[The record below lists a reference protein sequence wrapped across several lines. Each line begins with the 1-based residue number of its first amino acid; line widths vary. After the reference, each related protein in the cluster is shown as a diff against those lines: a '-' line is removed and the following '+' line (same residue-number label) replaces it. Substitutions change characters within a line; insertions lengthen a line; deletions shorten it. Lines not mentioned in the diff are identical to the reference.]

1 MPKFSIR
8 SLLLLT
14 VYFSLCGAIYVIQ
27 NSAVGWVIV
36 VATALLIAIS
46 MVYAF
51 NNRDLFALGFSVFSM
66 AWILICFGYSFD
78 TPRNFVGWK
87 FQQPIYRA
95 MRMGR
100 ASPEIESF
108 GDPANERYTIHH
120 LFRSD
125 NGLRGPGDTSTPS
138 YDNAMR
144 CFVCL
149 SSLLAGLIGGVTF
162 RTVMKSSSPAG

>member
-14 VYFSLCGAIYVIQ
+14 VYFSLCALIYVIQ

-66 AWILICFGYSFD
+66 AWMLICFGYSFD
-78 TPRNFVGWK
+78 SPRNFAGWK
-87 FQQPIYRA
+87 FQQPIFWT

-100 ASPEIESF
+100 PSPKLESF
-108 GDPANERYTIHH
+108 GDPANQRYTIHNF
-120 LFRSD
+120 FRSD
-125 NGLRGPGDTSTPS
+125 NAILNPNDNSPPS

-149 SSLLAGLIGGVTF
+149 SSLLAGLIGGCAF
-162 RTVMKSSSPAG
+162 RTVMKSPSPAG